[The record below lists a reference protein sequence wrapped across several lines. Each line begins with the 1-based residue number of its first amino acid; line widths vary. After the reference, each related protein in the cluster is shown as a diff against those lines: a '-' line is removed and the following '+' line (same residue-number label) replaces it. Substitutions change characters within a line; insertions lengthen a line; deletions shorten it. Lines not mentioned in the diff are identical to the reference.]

1 MAEKQDYSQTEL
13 FSADDSGGQYKPY
26 VPKNNF
32 FLRIRG
38 YEKVMLL
45 VMGFALTS
53 IIAFSLGVEKGRR
66 SGLAENNISNTSGS
80 RGFTIQV
87 ATFKNKQ
94 LALREV
100 QLLLKEGL
108 TPMAFA
114 KGGNIVLCVGKFSN
128 QESAQPLLIQ
138 LQRTYAGC
146 RIRRL

>member
-1 MAEKQDYSQTEL
+1 MAEKQNYSQTEL
-13 FSADDSGGQYKPY
+13 FSSDDNSGQYRPR
-26 VPKNNF
+26 VFRDSF

-45 VMGFALTS
+45 IMGLVLTAIVS
-53 IIAFSLGVEKGRR
+53 FSLGVEKGKRVD
-66 SGLAENNISNTSGS
+66 LVNNNQTG
-80 RGFTIQV
+80 RAGFTIQV
-87 ATFKNKQ
+87 ATFKDKQ

-100 QLLLKEGL
+100 KLLLKEGL

-114 KGGNIVLCVGKFSN
+114 KGGYFILCVGKFSN
-128 QESAQPLLIQ
+128 QKSAQPLLIQ

>member
-1 MAEKQDYSQTEL
+1 MVEKQDYSQSEL
-13 FSADDSGGQYKPY
+13 FSPADNSGQYKPQL
-26 VPKNNF
+26 PKNPF

-45 VMGFALTS
+45 IMGLVLTS
-53 IIAFSLGVEKGRR
+53 IISFSLGVEKCKRIGWVK
-66 SGLAENNISNTSGS
+66 NNTPDQTGY
-80 RGFTIQV
+80 TIQL
-87 ATFKNKQ
+87 ATFKNRQ
-94 LALREV
+94 LALREI

-114 KGGNIVLCVGKFSN
+114 KGDYIILCVGKFSN

>member
-1 MAEKQDYSQTEL
+1 MVEKQDYSQSEL
-13 FSADDSGGQYKPY
+13 FSPGDNSGQYKPY
-26 VPKNNF
+26 LTKNPF

-38 YEKVMLL
+38 YEKAMLL
-45 VMGFALTS
+45 IMGLVLVS
-53 IIAFSLGVEKGRR
+53 IVSFSWGVEKGKRVA
-66 SGLAENNISNTSGS
+66 GVKNNTLNQDGY
-80 RGFTIQV
+80 TIQV

-94 LALREV
+94 LALREA

-114 KGGNIVLCVGKFSN
+114 KGNDIILCVGKFYN
-128 QESAQPLLIQ
+128 QERAQPLLIQ

>member
-1 MAEKQDYSQTEL
+1 MGEKQDYTQSEL
-13 FSADDSGGQYKPY
+13 FSPAEDGGQYKPR
-26 VPKNNF
+26 VPGNPF
-32 FLRIRG
+32 FLHIRV

-45 VMGFALTS
+45 IMGLVLTS
-53 IIAFSLGVEKGRR
+53 IISFSLGVEKGKRAGWMI
-66 SGLAENNISNTSGS
+66 SGNTAQQP
-80 RGFTIQV
+80 GFTIQV

-94 LALREV
+94 LALREI

-114 KGGNIVLCVGKFSN
+114 KGDYIILCVGKFSN

>member
-1 MAEKQDYSQTEL
+1 MVEKQDYSQSEL
-13 FSADDSGGQYKPY
+13 FSAPDNSGQYKPRSH
-26 VPKNNF
+26 KNPF

-45 VMGFALTS
+45 IMGLVLTS
-53 IIAFSLGVEKGRR
+53 IISFSLGVEKGKRVVV
-66 SGLAENNISNTSGS
+66 SKNNTTEKAVY
-80 RGFTIQV
+80 TIQV

-94 LALREV
+94 LALGEV
-100 QLLLKEGL
+100 GLLLREGL
-108 TPMAFA
+108 TPLAFA
-114 KGGNIVLCVGKFSN
+114 KGDYIVLCVGKFSN

>member
-1 MAEKQDYSQTEL
+1 MVDRQDYSQSEL
-13 FSADDSGGQYKPY
+13 FSSGDQGGQYKPRSH
-26 VPKNNF
+26 KNPF
-32 FLRIRG
+32 SLRIRG

-45 VMGFALTS
+45 IMGLVLTS
-53 IIAFSLGVEKGRR
+53 IISFSLGVERGKRV
-66 SGLAENNISNTSGS
+66 AWVKNNATDQAGY
-80 RGFTIQV
+80 TIQV

-94 LALREV
+94 LALREA

-108 TPMAFA
+108 PPLVFA
-114 KGGNIVLCVGKFSN
+114 KKDYIVLCVGKFSN

>member
-1 MAEKQDYSQTEL
+1 MVEKQDYPQSEL
-13 FSADDSGGQYKPY
+13 FSPDENGGQSKRHLTKKP
-26 VPKNNF
+26 F
-32 FLRIRG
+32 FLQIRG

-45 VMGFALTS
+45 IMGLVLTS
-53 IIAFSLGVEKGRR
+53 IISFSWGVEKGKRI
-66 SGLAENNISNTSGS
+66 GWVKNNTLDQTGY
-80 RGFTIQV
+80 TIQV

-94 LALREV
+94 LALRQV

-114 KGGNIVLCVGKFSN
+114 KGGYIILCIGKFSN

>member
-1 MAEKQDYSQTEL
+1 MVEKQDDSQSEL
-13 FSADDSGGQYKPY
+13 FSSPNNSGQYKGR
-26 VPKNNF
+26 VPKNPF

-38 YEKVMLL
+38 YEKIMLL
-45 VMGFALTS
+45 IMGLVLTG
-53 IIAFSLGVEKGRR
+53 IIFFSLGVERGKRVVVSDNQSTGQ
-66 SGLAENNISNTSGS
+66 S
-80 RGFTIQV
+80 GFTIQV

-94 LALREV
+94 LALREA
-100 QLLLKEGL
+100 QKLLKEGL

-114 KGGNIVLCVGKFSN
+114 KGGYIVLCVGKFFN